1 MAKRL
6 LSHDPLTGV
15 SQYYHDHGDGNGFD
29 IETTQDVES
38 VLSENKGIRNEDTGR
53 YGDGMHKVASIP
65 MVKVHEL
72 MKDGVIGMNG
82 EVVDPARLRRFL
94 NDPDNRYFRTK
105 EGTV

>member
-6 LSHDPLTGV
+6 LSHDPFTGV
-15 SQYYHDHGDGNGFD
+15 SQYFHSHDDGNGFD
-29 IETTQDVES
+29 IETIQDVES
-38 VLSENKGIRNEDTGR
+38 VLTENKAIRNEDTGR

-65 MVKVHEL
+65 MVKIHEL
-72 MKDGVIGMNG
+72 MKTGVIGING
-82 EVVDPARLRRFL
+82 EVADPARLRKFL